1 VKLINVDGLTLFGPG
16 SEWLWSM
23 LQLIVVAISL
33 IGLYRQ
39 LRLQAS
45 AGAIEQATALAS
57 DWNSEL
63 LHRSRL
69 ATLLPLQDGVDPG
82 GSSSQAA
89 IEIGNYWERVGW
101 LVRSGH
107 IDRRLVYAYLG
118 NSVRLWWKLLA
129 PNTHQLR
136 QLQRDEQIFEHFEW
150 LANAIETMDR
160 QTGVTLNY
168 DDKAYVAQ
176 LIESGIERSQSAI
189 QLAEQL
195 RAVLV
200 HPLSVTTLTPTRTAE
215 AGSAAPQRTPRSRD
229 IRGR

>member
-16 SEWLWSM
+16 SEWFWSM

-39 LRLQAS
+39 LRLQSS

-69 ATLLPLQDGVDPG
+69 ATLLLLRDGVDQG
-82 GSSSQAA
+82 VSSSQAA

-107 IDRRLVYAYLG
+107 IDRRIVYAYVG

-129 PNTHQLR
+129 PNAQELR
-136 QLQRDEQIFEHFEW
+136 NVQRDPQVFEHFEW
-150 LANAIETMDR
+150 LANAIETMDQ
-160 QTGVTLNY
+160 QTGVMINY

-176 LIESGIERSQSAI
+176 LIESGVERSRSAI

-195 RAVLV
+195 RAVSV
-200 HPLSVTTLTPTRTAE
+200 HPLSATTPAPRPKNQSRLG
-215 AGSAAPQRTPRSRD
+215 GSSTHPRA
-229 IRGR
+229 